1 MAKRTRSGSSKRS
14 RTSVVSVLLIIGL
27 VVLGYVRPE
36 FGGLVNDLLGTELFP
51 RDVASAPTDP
61 IASDDVDPAMLPDV
75 PSSFYQAKQL
85 LYDEV
90 FSDRRRSFYC
100 GCAYGADRDVDLG
113 SCGLQSLRTEER
125 ARRIEA
131 EHVFPAYHF
140 GQHRRCWR
148 EALCTDSQGRPFKG
162 RDCCEEIDPVFRAAH
177 NDLHN
182 LVPAVGAINGDR
194 SNLNWGMVEGEPRA
208 YGACNFEVD
217 RSIRRAEPPDA
228 VMGDIA
234 RIYFYMADTYRI
246 RLSDQDRQL
255 LSAWSRLDPVDA
267 AERARD
273 ARIAAIQGNH
283 NPYVR

>member
-1 MAKRTRSGSSKRS
+1 MAKHNRSGSSKRS
-14 RTSVVSVLLIIGL
+14 RTSVVSVLLILGL
-27 VVLGYVRPE
+27 VVLGYLRPE

-51 RDVASAPTDP
+51 REAASVPNDPVAT
-61 IASDDVDPAMLPDV
+61 DDVDVGALPNV

-100 GCAYGADRDVDLG
+100 GCDYDADRDVDLR
-113 SCGLQSLRTEER
+113 SCGLQSLRSVER

-148 EALCTDSQGRPFKG
+148 EELCTDSQGRPFKG

-182 LVPAVGAINGDR
+182 LVPAVGEINGDR
-194 SNLNWGMVEGEPRA
+194 SNLNWGMVEGEPRS

-234 RIYFYMADTYRI
+234 RIYFYMADTYSI

-255 LSAWSRLDPVDA
+255 LSAWSRLDPVDE
-267 AERARD
+267 AERTRNE
-273 ARIAAIQGNH
+273 RIAAIQGNR